1 MEEANEQS
9 EIEKEDTARH
19 LKPPYR
25 KALKIIGYSLV
36 VAVIAFVIIVSA
48 LWLYAVSQMSL
59 NPPNYGEQQGY
70 IDLYVPLSGNYSDFN
85 VSMAVGNLTADD
97 YSPHAHHYS
106 DKVEAVFSCLEN
118 FTYRS
123 NWSISVTWEITNETY
138 VNTYKV
144 HNLTVFIAGHSENNT
159 TNLLFLGVS
168 TPYGSV
174 EEPRREA
181 TKNIAKEAAFDIA
194 RTIGVNLDW
203 DNHYY
208 DIPWTTMTSEGEEWE
223 K

>member
-25 KALKIIGYSLV
+25 KALEIIGYSLV

-48 LWLYAVSQMSL
+48 LGIYAVHHI
-59 NPPNYGEQQGY
+59 NFAPPNFGEQQGY

-85 VSMAVGNLTADD
+85 VSMAVGNLTADG
-97 YSPHAHHYS
+97 YSPYS
-106 DKVEAVFSCLEN
+106 SCIDELN
-118 FTYRS
+118 SFYFWLDNLSYRS
-123 NWSISVTWEITNETY
+123 NWSIFVTWEITNETY

-208 DIPWTTMTSEGEEWE
+208 DIAWTTMTSEGEEWE